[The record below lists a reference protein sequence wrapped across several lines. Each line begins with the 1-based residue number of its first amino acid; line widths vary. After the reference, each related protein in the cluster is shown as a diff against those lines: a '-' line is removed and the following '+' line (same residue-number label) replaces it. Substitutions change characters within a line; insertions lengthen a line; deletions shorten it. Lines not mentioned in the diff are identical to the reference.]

1 MIKNVF
7 LPICKECIHFTG
19 TSNPGKFGM
28 NKCKL
33 FGSKDLVS
41 GKIRY
46 EKASACRRSPDKCGN
61 DAIRFDHVNSKK
73 MADSSIEYSKSTIL
87 RMNYYDVTDTNYRA
101 LLNYPYFDKIITSK
115 YE

>member
-1 MIKNVF
+1 MF

-19 TSNPGKFGM
+19 TLNPGKFGI
-28 NKCKL
+28 NKCKI

-46 EKASACRRSPDKCGN
+46 DRASTCRRSSDKCGDN
-61 DAIRFDHVNSKK
+61 ALFFKHVNSLKTD
-73 MADSSIEYSKSTIL
+73 DSSIQSTNNTIL
-87 RMNYYDVTDTNYRA
+87 QMNYYDVTDTNYRA